1 MKTLYELCKPRQDVF
16 DDRHQDDALDLANL
30 TDGSIDAD
38 LFFEETYFTEGMKQL
53 VNAAFMRFAGKGSD
67 GLICL
72 KQAMGGGKTHNMV
85 TLGLLAQH
93 PELRNK
99 VAAAY
104 THGVDKEIKV
114 VSYTGRN
121 SDIPYGIWGE
131 IARQLGKLDKFN
143 PYYTPLAAPGQSAWI
158 DLLQDEPVL
167 ILLDELPPY
176 LEYLR
181 TRQIGTGTLAEVT
194 VTALSNL
201 FNAVNKSELAN
212 VCIVISDLKSTYESG
227 SMLLEKSFKNLEGE
241 MARTAMYIEPV
252 KASSDD
258 LYNIL
263 KKKLF
268 ETLPAEQDVIEVA
281 TEYKNAVNKAK
292 KMNYTGIDANS
303 IFNGI
308 CQVYPFYPCIKDL
321 FARFKEN
328 NNFQQTRGFI
338 RLTRLMVR
346 SLFAGTGD
354 LAKKKHLINAF
365 DYNLNDNLTSSMIT
379 NIKPKITGA
388 ISHDICGEGRSAAEE
403 IDAIDHSTD
412 MQEIAKM
419 ILMASLGDVQG
430 VILGLNVNEIIG
442 YMVTPE
448 RDMANFKK
456 LIEQYSGKAWYLYT
470 DKDNRLFFKD
480 IKNVNAQLNNMVS
493 SFNNEEAKQEIKKIL
508 RERFAPKAKDC
519 YQKLLV
525 FPAVDEIQ
533 LSKDNVTLILFE
545 PNVNGGLP
553 QALGQ
558 FFLECDYPNR
568 VMFLSGQHDT
578 MANLL
583 ERAKEQRAICTIID
597 ELKNAGAS
605 EKDTQYV
612 AAQNLADKI
621 AMNVNSALNET
632 FVTLYYPSIGKAGT
646 SERSYRK
653 KEIQMNFENNAFDPE
668 EQVRKLL
675 VEVKKFTEPAKTQED
690 TFRKKVEAKL
700 FTADKMRWADIL
712 ERAAVNTDWNWYYPT
727 TLRDLKAKCLQNGL
741 WIEEGDMLNKKP
753 PVPKTSV
760 AVREIARIDGTVTL
774 KLTPSN
780 GDVVRWEI
788 GQPATVASAQVK
800 DVGAFQ
806 TDEMVLYFVCED
818 TTGKH
823 ETGDCTKWT
832 NKVNVQYNFY
842 DADGLKYC
850 ELRADNP
857 KVKIKYTTDGSNPKE
872 GGIYLEPFAISKDAV
887 LLQAV
892 AYYEPIDLYGEVL
905 SAAIPALGKEPEKEE
920 KKIDNDKPL
929 ILQQR
934 KSYGNNKAVYDLL
947 TSMKKFGITL
957 EVESLTISDV
967 NDPSRYIEIASGG
980 NTWTDS
986 ILEKTLEN
994 VRNVILNGIESDT
1007 VMQVEQLYFTTGEK
1021 FKDWV
1026 ADNKEEISKY
1036 INKVKQ

>member
-93 PELRNK
+93 PELRSK
-99 VAAAY
+99 VAGEF

-131 IARQLGKLDKFN
+131 IAKQLGKLEKFN
-143 PYYTPLAAPGQSAWI
+143 PYYSPLAAPGQSAWI

-176 LEYLR
+176 LDYLR
-181 TRQIGTGTLAEVT
+181 TQQIGTGTLAEVT
-194 VTALSNL
+194 VTALANL
-201 FNAVNKSELAN
+201 FNAVNKKELAN
-212 VCIVISDLKSTYESG
+212 VCIVVSDLKSTYESG

-252 KASSDD
+252 KSSSDD

-268 ETLPAEQDVIEVA
+268 GTLPTEQDVIEVA

-308 CQVYPFYPCIKDL
+308 CQVYPFHPCIKDL

-346 SLFAGTGD
+346 SLFANEGE
-354 LAKKKHLINAF
+354 LAKKKNLINAF
-365 DYNLNDNLTSSMIT
+365 DYDLNDNLTSTMIT

-388 ISHDICGEGRSAAEE
+388 ISHDICNEGRASAEE

-470 DKDNRLFFKD
+470 DKDNRLYFKD

-508 RERFAPKAKDC
+508 RERFAPRAKDC

-525 FPAVDEIQ
+525 FPAIDEIQ
-533 LSKDNVTLILFE
+533 LSRENVTLILFE

-553 QALGQ
+553 DALKK
-558 FFLECDYPNR
+558 FFLDCDYPNR

-583 ERAKEQRAICTIID
+583 ERAKEQRAINSIIA
-597 ELKNAGAS
+597 ELKSVGTS

-632 FVTLYYPSIGKAGT
+632 FVTLYYPSIPNSGG
-646 SERSYRK
+646 SRNYRSR
-653 KEIQMNFENNAFDPE
+653 EIQMSFENNSFDPE

-675 VEVKKFTEPAKTQED
+675 VEVRKYTDATKTQED

-712 ERAAVNTDWNWYYPT
+712 ERAAVNTEWNWYYPT

-741 WIEEGDMLNKKP
+741 WVEEGDMLNKKP

-760 AVREIARIDGTVTL
+760 MARDIARVDGTVTL

-780 GDVVRWEI
+780 GDIVRWEI
-788 GQPATVASAQVK
+788 GQPATSASAQVK
-800 DVGAFQ
+800 DIGAFQ
-806 TDEMVLYFVCED
+806 TDEMVLYFICED
-818 TTGKH
+818 STGKH
-823 ETGDCTKWT
+823 ETGDCTCWT
-832 NKVNVQYNFY
+832 NKVKVQYNFY
-842 DADGLKYC
+842 DKNGMKYC
-850 ELRADNP
+850 ELKADNP

-872 GGIYLEPFAISKDAV
+872 GGIYLEPIVINKDAV

-892 AYYEPIDLYGEVL
+892 AYYEPIDLYGDVMT
-905 SAAIPALGKEPEKEE
+905 ATIPAFGKETKKEE
-920 KKIDNDKPL
+920 KKIDSDKEL
-929 ILQQR
+929 TLKER
-934 KSYGNNKAVYDLL
+934 MSFGNNKAVYEVL
-947 TSMKKFGITL
+947 TSMKKFGFTM
-957 EVESLTISDV
+957 EVESLTLSDA
-967 NDPSRYIEIASGG
+967 NDPTRFIEIASAG
-980 NTWTDS
+980 NLWTAE

-994 VRNVILNGIESDT
+994 IRNVIMAGIELTTDM
-1007 VMQVEQLYFTTGEK
+1007 VVEKLKFGSGQK

-1036 INKVKQ
+1036 INKVEQ